1 MVILFFHFFSRNGK
15 AIRLTYDHKGSDP
28 AEKQRIRAA
37 GGFVLN
43 ERVNGMLAITRA
55 LGDAELK
62 SYVSGNPYTA
72 EITIDK
78 SYDSFLVVACDGLWD
93 VVSDQACCDYIT
105 AKLNR
110 NDINPNII
118 AEELVD
124 LAIREGSAD
133 NISIIVVLF
142 KFSK

>member
-1 MVILFFHFFSRNGK
+1 MVKIFFLFSRNGK

-28 AEKQRIRAA
+28 SEKQRIKAA

-62 SYVSGNPYTA
+62 NYVSGSPYTA
-72 EITIDK
+72 EISIEK
-78 SYDSFLVVACDGLWD
+78 SYDSFLIVACDGLWD
-93 VVSDQACCDYIT
+93 VLSDQACCDYVT

-110 NDINPNII
+110 GDCNPNLI
-118 AEELVD
+118 AEELID

-133 NISIIVVLF
+133 NISVIIVLF
-142 KFSK
+142 KFNK